1 MSGYCNS
8 QIFVLKYKHHPTHP
22 RAAAEDRL
30 MTKDTSARTDISI
43 AVIFVGMQG
52 AGKTEFYSRY
62 FADAY
67 QRIALSEIGTRQ
79 AERAII
85 RECISD
91 RTSYVLDS
99 QNLTREDR
107 RRYFSKAK
115 EAGYRI
121 IGYYFDTIVT
131 VVKSN
136 GYTAF
141 SLNGSCFCQNVLDD
155 GFKLFCIYKDNIH
168 SCCQR

>member
-1 MSGYCNS
+1 
-8 QIFVLKYKHHPTHP
+8 
-22 RAAAEDRL
+22 

-121 IGYYFDTIVT
+121 IGYYFPATVEASLAHAGLKYDKGAEKRQKKAFDRIEPPEYNEGYDELYTVTLHRDGSFTTERISRSVVEDT
-131 VVKSN
+131 
-136 GYTAF
+136 
-141 SLNGSCFCQNVLDD
+141 
-155 GFKLFCIYKDNIH
+155 
-168 SCCQR
+168 